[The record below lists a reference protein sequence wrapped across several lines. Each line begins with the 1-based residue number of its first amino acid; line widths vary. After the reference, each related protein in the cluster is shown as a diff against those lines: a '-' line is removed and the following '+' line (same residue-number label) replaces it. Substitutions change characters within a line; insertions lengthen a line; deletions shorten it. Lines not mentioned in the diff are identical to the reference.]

1 MFLWYIILMK
11 ANKDLIP
18 NWTSYNQQRKNL
30 NLEANIQRYQK
41 QIRYCEWII
50 SACIGASIALG
61 FVIAHQMI
69 ITKWTW

>member
-1 MFLWYIILMK
+1 MVCYSINTMK
-11 ANKDLIP
+11 NEMIT
-18 NWTSYNQQRKNL
+18 NWTSYKQERS
-30 NLEANIQRYQK
+30 NLELQADINRHKK

-69 ITKWTW
+69 VTDWVW

>member
-18 NWTSYNQQRKNL
+18 NWTSYNQQCKNL